1 MANKLTYQTGEPDIF
16 MGGGQKTALH
26 GLRAGGGDDSG
37 GSGGRNPAAFREGGK
52 CRRKCEDFA
61 PRNKTTGV
69 HLAIR
74 IC

>member
-16 MGGGQKTALH
+16 VDDGQKTALH

-52 CRRKCEDFA
+52 C
-61 PRNKTTGV
+61 
-69 HLAIR
+69 
-74 IC
+74 